1 MHTDTA
7 ALDLEVG
14 DSAVSVSGGTAD
26 AASPLMMTLRLS
38 MAVVSSFSL
47 AVLSR
52 GGCICDAQVTMGLT
66 AFPCGT
72 RYSGNV

>member
-7 ALDLEVG
+7 ALDLDVG

-38 MAVVSSFSL
+38 MVAESPV
-47 AVLSR
+47 
-52 GGCICDAQVTMGLT
+52 
-66 AFPCGT
+66 FPCGT
-72 RYSGNV
+72 SVRWWHR

>member
-7 ALDLEVG
+7 ASDLVVG

-26 AASPLMMTLRLS
+26 AASPLMMTLRFS
-38 MAVVSSFSL
+38 MSVAFSFSL
-47 AVLSR
+47 AVLSS
-52 GGCICDAQVTMGLT
+52 GGCIGDAQVTMGLT

-72 RYSGNV
+72 RFFR

>member
-7 ALDLEVG
+7 ALYLDVG

-38 MAVVSSFSL
+38 MVAVSPV
-47 AVLSR
+47 
-52 GGCICDAQVTMGLT
+52 
-66 AFPCGT
+66 FPCGT
-72 RYSGNV
+72 SVRWLHR